1 MHIAGFNPNSFVDYP
16 DNISAVVFIGGC
28 NMNCWYCHNK
38 SILNISDFY
47 EKAEITEKIFKR
59 RDFLDAVVIT
69 GGEPTLENEEELTEF
84 IKLIKSYNLK
94 VKLDTNGT
102 NHEMLKRLLPLLD
115 YVAMDIKAP
124 LEKYNIISIIDEEK
138 INSIKNSISL
148 LIKSNKDYEFRTTF
162 APNLSQQDILE
173 IAELIKGC
181 KKYYLQQ
188 YVPIDDNEK
197 LRAHPPSLI
206 TDTVEKVKQKV
217 PCIARGI

>member
-69 GGEPTLENEEELTEF
+69 GGEPTLENEEELIEF

-102 NHEMLKRLLPLLD
+102 NYEMLKRLLPLLD

-124 LEKYNIISIIDEEK
+124 LEKYNIISIIDKEK
-138 INSIKNSISL
+138 INSIKNSINL

-162 APNLSQQDILE
+162 APNLTQQDILE

-206 TDTVEKVKQKV
+206 IDTVEKVKQKV